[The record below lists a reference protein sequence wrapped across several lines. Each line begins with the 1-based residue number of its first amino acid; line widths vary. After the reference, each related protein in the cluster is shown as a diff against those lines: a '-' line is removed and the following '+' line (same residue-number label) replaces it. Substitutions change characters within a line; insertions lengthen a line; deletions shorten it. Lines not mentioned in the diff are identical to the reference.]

1 MSVEATSWAWAW
13 PGLTSTQRLVLV
25 RIADHAAPDGSNAWP
40 SLERLVGDT
49 CLSRRSVQRSITD
62 LEAMGALEVDYKAG
76 PHGVNRYRVHRFDGA
91 TVSTSPPVDNPP
103 DSATPTPC
111 HRDTVP
117 PATRDV
123 VTDDTERGHCGTQS
137 IINHPEPSSLR
148 APSSTTRPG
157 DEDEEEV
164 DPVHDVLRHVARIRM
179 DAATLRGTRIAN
191 RVAWQATVVA
201 RIDQATRTR
210 AAELIATYPTARP
223 SQIAAYLEGEHRS
236 LALVPRAS

>member
-49 CLSRRSVQRSITD
+49 CLSRRSVQRSIAD

-76 PHGVNRYRVHRFDGA
+76 PHGVNRYRVHRPDVA
-91 TVSTSPPVDNPP
+91 TVTTSSPVGNPNH
-103 DSATPTPC
+103 SVTLTPC
-111 HRDTVP
+111 HSDTVSP
-117 PATRDV
+117 TTRDV
-123 VTDDTERGHCGTQS
+123 VTDDTERGHRGTQS
-137 IINHPEPSSLR
+137 IINRPEPSSLR
-148 APSSTTRPG
+148 PPSSTTHADQ
-157 DEDEEEV
+157 DEDEV

-179 DAATLRGTRIAN
+179 DAATLRGTHIAN
-191 RVAWQATVVA
+191 RAAWQATVIA